1 MPRYNRD
8 DYSACD
14 WRVTKSD
21 ILRSKRAIA
30 KRRKIRLS
38 SVLGILAV
46 IVVIIL
52 TVDGILG
59 LYS

>member
-1 MPRYNRD
+1 MRYNRD

-21 ILRSKRAIA
+21 ILRSRKAIA
-30 KRRKIRLS
+30 HKRRVNLAN
-38 SVLGILAV
+38 VLGVILLLVV
-46 IVVIIL
+46 IVVTL
-52 TVDGILG
+52 DGLFK